1 MKKIVLIIIYIFII
15 FTFISCTNTKK
26 SSIKWKK
33 IDKKKFFLDIEPGD
47 IIIKEKKL
55 SLLGIFGHSA
65 IIKDERTVVDYPK
78 FGKSS
83 YQIDIDYWLEENR
96 DILVLR
102 YKNMNDFFRKKL
114 IENIDKYS
122 NKKYKIVF
130 NKKNNDN
137 FYCSQF
143 IWYVYY
149 KTAAEL
155 GFYLD
160 LDSNKGLFIFP
171 YDFIN
176 SQYLKI
182 IN

>member
-1 MKKIVLIIIYIFII
+1 
-15 FTFISCTNTKK
+15 
-26 SSIKWKK
+26 
-33 IDKKKFFLDIEPGD
+33 
-47 IIIKEKKL
+47 
-55 SLLGIFGHSA
+55 
-65 IIKDERTVVDYPK
+65 
-78 FGKSS
+78 
-83 YQIDIDYWLEENR
+83 
-96 DILVLR
+96 
-102 YKNMNDFFRKKL
+102 MNDFFRKKL

-182 IN
+182 INWFFKFYII